1 MEKIGYKGLIDIQR
15 LIENKGNVYHLW
27 RMRKIYF
34 QKYKYINYYIII
46 QWEKDEKV
54 TPLAKFKG
62 NLTAWHHPDP

>member
-46 QWEKDEKV
+46 
-54 TPLAKFKG
+54 
-62 NLTAWHHPDP
+62 